1 MGSTSRFPVQTGSSM
16 LRLWHRSTACCYGMP
31 ERQPQ
36 RWGTA
41 YDICRPTATKAQLQE
56 AYNREILTPF
66 KSRVSETWGE
76 LLLDVEAA
84 VTGHWADH
92 HRWDRLSEGEWAEL
106 EAKCPFKLRR
116 AAEKRR

>member
-1 MGSTSRFPVQTGSSM
+1 M
-16 LRLWHRSTACCYGMP
+16 LLRNARAPTTALGN
-31 ERQPQ
+31 RI
-36 RWGTA
+36 RHL
-41 YDICRPTATKAQLQE
+41 RPTATRAQLQE

-106 EAKCPFKLRR
+106 EAKCPFKLWR